1 LGMNKSKQYA
11 TIKERRAVADLL
23 ALQAGRASRGADDI
37 TAAANMSDSEIK
49 QFLKDNTPAP
59 VVVDPDNNEKII
71 YLDKKE
77 VDEIQPDGGGAFDL
91 FDVAKNTIDNYIT
104 AQGWDPDKISP
115 LQWGAVMMGCG
126 RAFRSLFR
134 GSPDVT
140 PNNRN
145 KSINIDA
152 AAAAVPVWLEL
163 CTIYNKVPFKSDF
176 CAFVGMNSKTLYA
189 LGVTPDSI
197 DLNKMLDKIN
207 ADALRKRVINPRESP
222 VGAIFLLKADHGLV
236 EATKV
241 QHEYIK
247 DGPNAGALPDFGSFT
262 ALDDKKADN

>member
-1 LGMNKSKQYA
+1 MGMIKKELA

-23 ALQAGRASRGADDI
+23 AIKAGRAARGPEDI

-49 QFLKDNTPAP
+49 QYLRDNTPAA
-59 VVVDPDNNEKII
+59 VVADPDHNENYI

-77 VDEIQPDGGGAFDL
+77 VDEIQPGGGGSFDL
-91 FDVAKNTIDNYIT
+91 YDVAKSTIDNYIN

-115 LQWGAVMMGCG
+115 IQWGAVMLGCG

-134 GSPDVT
+134 GSPSVS
-140 PNNRN
+140 PNNKE

-176 CAFVGMNSKTLYA
+176 CAFVGMDAKTIYA
-189 LGVTPDSI
+189 LGVTPGSI
-197 DLNKMLDKIN
+197 DLNKTLDKIN

-247 DGPNAGALPDFGSFT
+247 TDETGAALPDFGKFSE
-262 ALDDKKADN
+262 LPDKNG

>member
-1 LGMNKSKQYA
+1 MVMIKKEFA

-23 ALQAGRASRGADDI
+23 AIKAGRAARGPEDI
-37 TAAANMSDSEIK
+37 TAAANMSDAEIK
-49 QFLKDNTPAP
+49 QYLKDNTPAA
-59 VVVDPDNNEKII
+59 VVADPEQKDNYI

-77 VDEIQPDGGGAFDL
+77 VDEIQPGGGGSFEL
-91 FDVAKNTIDNYIT
+91 YDVAKNTIDNYIT
-104 AQGWDPDKISP
+104 AQGWDPEKITP
-115 LQWGAVMMGCG
+115 IQWGAVMMGCG

-176 CAFVGMNSKTLYA
+176 CAFVGMDSKTLYA
-189 LGVTPDSI
+189 LGVTPGSI
-197 DLNKMLDKIN
+197 DLNKRLDEIN
-207 ADALRKRVINPRESP
+207 ADYLRKRAIDPRVSP

-247 DGPNAGALPDFGSFT
+247 DGQTGGALPDFGSFT
-262 ALDDKKADN
+262 AINDENGQK